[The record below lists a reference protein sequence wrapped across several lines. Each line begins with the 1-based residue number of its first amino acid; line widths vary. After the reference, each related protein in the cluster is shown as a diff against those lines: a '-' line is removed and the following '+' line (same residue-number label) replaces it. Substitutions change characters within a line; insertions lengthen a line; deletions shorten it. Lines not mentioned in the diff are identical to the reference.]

1 MELGRLSIEPRD
13 VAIAP
18 EIQQIVR
25 NLATTTEIH
34 TLNADCAEALI
45 VSVDPIRFWQ
55 VLQNLITNA
64 IRYSPDGGEIDVRGE
79 VDPEVPTRAR
89 ISVRDRGVGIAD
101 DQIDR
106 VFEKFY
112 RVDGELKAR
121 VRGTGLGLAICQAIV
136 ESHGGQIWVESV
148 VGEGSTFFF
157 TLPLVRA

>member
-1 MELGRLSIEPRD
+1 MLQIVNDLLDISRMELDRLSIEPRD

-34 TLNADCAEALI
+34 TLNAECADSLI

-79 VDPEVPTRAR
+79 VDPEVPTHAR
-89 ISVRDRGVGIAD
+89 FSVRDRGIGIAD

-106 VFEKFY
+106 VLEKF
-112 RVDGELKAR
+112 
-121 VRGTGLGLAICQAIV
+121 
-136 ESHGGQIWVESV
+136 
-148 VGEGSTFFF
+148 
-157 TLPLVRA
+157 